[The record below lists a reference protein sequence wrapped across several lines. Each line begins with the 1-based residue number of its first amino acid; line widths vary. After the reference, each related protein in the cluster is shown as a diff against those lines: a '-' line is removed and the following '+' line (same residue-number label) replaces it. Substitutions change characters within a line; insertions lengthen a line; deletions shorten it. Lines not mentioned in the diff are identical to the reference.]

1 MADIPSGNNQAAES
15 TSAAFEKT
23 KLGIWAFLATELML
37 FGGLFTAYSV
47 YRIRYQALFHEQH
60 LHLNRT
66 LGAVNTV
73 VLICSSLSVAIGIAA
88 IKAGKQAVLKLCLAI
103 TLVLASSF
111 LFIKYLEYSEHIR
124 QGDLP
129 STNLFFSLY
138 YMMTGLH
145 AIHVMAGMAALTT
158 MLIMTDR
165 GAFSKEYS
173 TPVEITG
180 IYWHFV
186 DLVWIYLF
194 PLLYLIG

>member
-1 MADIPSGNNQAAES
+1 MADMSTGENRVAENAS
-15 TSAAFEKT
+15 SAIEKA
-23 KLGIWAFLATELML
+23 KLGIWAFLATEILL
-37 FGGLFTAYSV
+37 FGGLFTAYTV

-66 LGAVNTV
+66 FGAVNTV
-73 VLICSSLSVAIGIAA
+73 ILICSSLSVAIGIAA
-88 IKAGKQAVLKLCLAI
+88 IKAGKQAILKLCLAI
-103 TLVLASSF
+103 TLILASSF
-111 LFIKYLEYSEHIR
+111 LFIKYLEYSEHI
-124 QGDLP
+124 GNGELP
-129 STNLFFSLY
+129 SSNLFFSLY

-145 AIHVMAGMAALTT
+145 AIHVLAGMAALTT
-158 MLIMTDR
+158 MLIMTNR

>member
-1 MADIPSGNNQAAES
+1 MAEFTDKEAMAAEG
-15 TSAAFEKT
+15 TAGALEKA

-37 FGGLFTAYSV
+37 FGGLFTAYTV

-66 LGAVNTV
+66 FGTVNTV
-73 VLICSSLSVAIGIAA
+73 ILICSSLSIAIGIAA

-103 TLVLASSF
+103 TLILASCF
-111 LFIKYLEYSEHIR
+111 LLIKYLEYSEHISR
-124 QGDLP
+124 GELP
-129 STNLFFSLY
+129 SSNLFFSLY
-138 YMMTGLH
+138 YIMTGIH
-145 AIHVMAGMAALTT
+145 AIHVLAGMAALTT
-158 MLIMTDR
+158 MLVMTNR